1 MRRPTSSPVINSLIF
16 VAVYSFCCAPA
27 VTAQGLSQSQPESPK
42 ITELKRRV
50 ESGDKTAVERF
61 WEQVRLAGTPLVEP
75 IDVDKQS
82 SAVTFLWR
90 GNAGTKNVLIMS
102 PIFPWM
108 MVRRQMTNLPGTD
121 VWYKTVRAADDLRF
135 TYLLSENDPRLP
147 FADPYDWPRFKVEP
161 IPDPLNPRK
170 FIRPK
175 DEDDPEDEASAMSLV
190 EMPGAYREPFNKR
203 DERAPAG
210 RLEKHQLASRILG
223 NRRRVWVY
231 TPPGY
236 SNAKAY
242 TAIVLFDGWDYL
254 NLIPTPTILDN
265 LEAAGK
271 IPPVVAVFVAN
282 PVEED
287 VRAKELTCNPK
298 FADFVARELMPW
310 VRSRYRVSNNPRRV
324 TVGGISFGGLA
335 AACVALKRPDI
346 FGNVL
351 SQSGSYWWGP
361 EGYAEVGEWL
371 THQFVVERKLP
382 LRFYLEVGKLEV
394 FPSTRAGV
402 PINLHATRHLRDV
415 LRLKGNEV
423 FYSEFDGAHEYI
435 NWRESLAGALQKL
448 LGKRAAHLIESGD
461 S

>member
-1 MRRPTSSPVINSLIF
+1 MELRRRLD
-16 VAVYSFCCAPA
+16 
-27 VTAQGLSQSQPESPK
+27 
-42 ITELKRRV
+42 
-50 ESGDKTAVERF
+50 SGDKTAVERF
-61 WEQVRLAGTPLVEP
+61 WEQVRLTGTPLVEP
-75 IDVDKQS
+75 IDNDKQN

-90 GNAGTKNVLIMS
+90 GKAGTSNVLVMS

-121 VWYKTVRAADDLRF
+121 VWYKTVRAANDLRF

-147 FADPYDWPRFKVEP
+147 LADPYDWTKFKVQP
-161 IPDPLNPRK
+161 SLDPLNPRK

-175 DEDDPEDEASAMSLV
+175 DEDDPEDEASEMSFV
-190 EMPGAYREPFNKR
+190 EMPGAYKEPLNKR
-203 DERAPAG
+203 DESVPAG

-236 SNAKAY
+236 PTKKAY
-242 TAIVLFDGWDYL
+242 PAIVLFDGWDYL

-298 FADFVARELMPW
+298 FADFIAQELMPW
-310 VRSRYRVSNNPRRV
+310 VRSLYRVSESPKQV
-324 TVGGISFGGLA
+324 TAGGISFGGLA
-335 AACVALKRPDI
+335 AAYVALKHPDI

-351 SQSGSYWWGP
+351 SQSGSFWWGP
-361 EGYAEVGEWL
+361 EGYDEVGEWL
-371 THQFVVERKLP
+371 THQFVVEGKLP

-394 FPSTRAGV
+394 FPSTRTGI
-402 PINLHATRHLRDV
+402 PTNLHANRHLRDI
-415 LRLKGNEV
+415 LRIKGNEV

-435 NWRESLAGALQKL
+435 NWRETLAGALEKL
-448 LGKRAAHLIESGD
+448 LGKQGSPRNR
-461 S
+461 